1 MGKKVR
7 EIITLLEMNGW
18 HFLREKGDHKIYGKQ
33 GARRSVSVPG
43 KMSQD
48 LDNRL
53 YHQILRQAD
62 INW

>member
-18 HFLREKGDHKIYGKQ
+18 HFLREKGDHKVYGKP
-33 GARRSVSVPG
+33 GARRSVAVPG